1 MFITQIYFSLR
12 AKLEFKKFELKIGKF
27 FQNQKEKEGL
37 SKGLEKQTEATLEK
51 DALQFE
57 KNFRLK

>member
-27 FQNQKEKEGL
+27 LQNQRKK
-37 SKGLEKQTEATLEK
+37 KV
-51 DALQFE
+51 
-57 KNFRLK
+57 

>member
-27 FQNQKEKEGL
+27 FQNQKEKVR
-37 SKGLEKQTEATLEK
+37 
-51 DALQFE
+51 FE
-57 KNFRLK
+57 QRFREID